1 MKIIWSNLGIIF
13 FILFFIGCIL
23 GIIVIVQKLIIGE
36 LENILFLF
44 VPILMLFIGAVS
56 FLKKEKWRDIKDKYL
71 LPMFIFVF
79 GCCLVYLLFTYIKE
93 GFLFLSLITFFFV
106 IIIFGTLRE
115 YLAFYRVKRGESSSI
130 AEFKGKDY
138 TFMMQLPNGWQ
149 TQPHL
154 KSEFFEF
161 LKKKDNWGR
170 VEELPLELKGKNFS
184 EFVENEVKAYLDEIY
199 GKEATKNEY
208 KQIIYKEVKQICG
221 KETIEVII
229 DLEEAVEYYTYI
241 RHDPVYLLV
250 LFKVAK
256 EIYPRYQSDLRTSI
270 ESIMIK

>member
-1 MKIIWSNLGIIF
+1 M
-13 FILFFIGCIL
+13 
-23 GIIVIVQKLIIGE
+23 
-36 LENILFLF
+36 
-44 VPILMLFIGAVS
+44 
-56 FLKKEKWRDIKDKYL
+56 
-71 LPMFIFVF
+71 
-79 GCCLVYLLFTYIKE
+79 
-93 GFLFLSLITFFFV
+93 
-106 IIIFGTLRE
+106 
-115 YLAFYRVKRGESSSI
+115 
-130 AEFKGKDY
+130 
-138 TFMMQLPNGWQ
+138 
-149 TQPHL
+149 
-154 KSEFFEF
+154 
-161 LKKKDNWGR
+161 
-170 VEELPLELKGKNFS
+170 
-184 EFVENEVKAYLDEIY
+184 KAYLDEIY